1 MDHALVSSPDAVPGR
16 ITLRATARIEQPAA
30 QHRGDA
36 QVTALVRGGLNP
48 CLPCVRSNKLCP
60 FPHPLGDEAL
70 PSPLHGFT
78 DEFGQALEGSARG
91 ERQFSLCPAHGA
103 PWSAQGGAHLGQRR
117 VVSRQDVPTEEA
129 EMDEVEASLGKERG
143 GNIVDLVREKGDL
156 CQTISIGQRIGG
168 FHLKFV
174 FVDADTLEIGIL
186 PRHCAQPFPGSAAN
200 FQDRLGAR

>member
-1 MDHALVSSPDAVPGR
+1 MFHLLDHPGAQQERLHLPGKASRLPHESCVCWLPRRYFNRIRCFVDHALVSSPDAVPGR

-143 GNIVDLVREKGDL
+143 GNI
-156 CQTISIGQRIGG
+156 
-168 FHLKFV
+168 
-174 FVDADTLEIGIL
+174 
-186 PRHCAQPFPGSAAN
+186 
-200 FQDRLGAR
+200 